1 MRMKITTAGRAK
13 LVNASNTGTNTVLI
27 SHIGLTGTGFTPTA
41 AMTQLPGEFKRMT
54 TFGGKSVAADT
65 IHVTLEDSG
74 AEKYTLRGF
83 GLYLSDGTLFAVYG
97 QADAI
102 MEKATISTLLLSAD
116 VVFADIDTAQIKF
129 GSTEFLNPPATET
142 VPGVVE
148 LADSNETIA
157 GTDGVRAVTA
167 RGLKATLDNRFGAN
181 APTPFVKNLLSI
193 ATAAA
198 IRASLELKG
207 AALKDM
213 GHGKGLDADTLDGMH
228 ASDFPQVGEVQTSY
242 LIATNNAQRRWIKLG
257 TLLWAGSGAS
267 VLMLEITSGSIGGRR
282 FVTDFVS
289 ASVRGYGTSITALTQ
304 ALVDAMVYQAR
315 LGATDALNNA
325 ARLGLVLTRDAAGES
340 SGVEL
345 WMLQGDYNHGH
356 RVRPVNVLNTT
367 YHGVKEFQTV
377 EPAGIVYATVEQ
389 VASVS
394 DLRRLIEVTENRWG
408 RRQTFA
414 LGLSIPSDQ
423 TIDLGRLGKGGA
435 SLRGT
440 DTGSVVLAAGAGD
453 TGESGGYV
461 YLRPN
466 GSSNASGQLA
476 LYKNGRAEMAAARVG
491 LGNGSADGTV
501 LLELFSHRPWHFRQL
516 AKDGDT
522 VLELFDTT
530 GGKQFRL
537 TNTSNS
543 RVISFNPTS
552 GLVEA
557 PEFRGML
564 NGNAIT
570 ASKLATP
577 RTINGTAFD
586 GSANI
591 VTTSWGAYRKVTIGN
606 TTKTLNGGA
615 DFSWS
620 LAEIG
625 AASLAHQ
632 HSIGEVQGLTQAL
645 DAKGN
650 WFGIMDRKTYDEHL
664 PQRSFAAA
672 YHSGGQAPSDAP
684 VPSQQHNVLH
694 FGSEWG
700 RAQIAA
706 PNGQDRLF
714 FRTGTRT
721 AWLEAWHTGNFT
733 PATKADLAGADFT
746 GGVTAPWVKAKSN
759 NFMGGPVYAVLS
771 PDGTGGQVLLRPNGA
786 ASAVGQLKV
795 TVSELSWDGKG
806 IWHTGN
812 LDPATKANRIPGQV
826 IMFAGKT
833 APAGTLLCNGAA
845 VSRTTYAELF
855 AAIGTLYGAGDGKT
869 TFNLPAML
877 EGTVVTHT
885 QKPETV
891 GTATSGEV
899 IRHAHGASSA
909 SAGTHSHTI
918 TVAGGGAHSHGAS
931 AAAAGDHTHGA
942 WTDSQGHHGHTG
954 GTSAAGEHNHVV
966 PFGDKM
972 GYPWGTY
979 GNQDQAGSRASGVDY
994 DNNWPYS
1001 NAAGAHTHAFST
1013 DGAGAHAHNVSMN
1026 GAGNHTHTISVAQ
1039 VGDHGHTASAA
1050 DAGAHTHAVTVNN
1063 TGGDRNLPAGLRM
1076 IYCITY

>member
-13 LVNASNTGTNTVLI
+13 LVNATNTGTNTVLI
-27 SHIGLTGTGFTPTA
+27 SHIGLTATGFTPTA
-41 AMTQLPGEFKRMT
+41 SMTQLPGEFKRMT

-65 IHVTLEDSG
+65 IHVTLQDSG

-97 QADAI
+97 QADPI
-102 MEKATISTLLLSAD
+102 MEKASISTLLLAAD

-142 VPGVVE
+142 VAGVVE
-148 LADSNETIA
+148 LADSAETILGA
-157 GTDGVRAVTA
+157 DAVRAVTA

-181 APTPFVKNLLSI
+181 APTAFVKTLLSI

-198 IRASLELKG
+198 VRVALELKG

-213 GHGKGLDADTLDGMH
+213 GHGNGLNADMLDGMH
-228 ASDFPQVGEVQTSY
+228 AADFPQIGKVQPIDT
-242 LIATNNAQRRWIKLG
+242 IAGNSNQVRWIKLG
-257 TLLWAGSGAS
+257 TLPWRGPAASILLLEMTNGAIGSPRYAW
-267 VLMLEITSGSIGGRR
+267 EQIA
-282 FVTDFVS
+282 VS
-289 ASVRGYGTSITALTQ
+289 TRTFDTTTVLTQ
-304 ALVDAMVYQAR
+304 AIVDGMVQHTR
-315 LGATDALNNA
+315 IGADSSLD
-325 ARLGLVLTRDAAGES
+325 RPSRFGLVLTTDAAGKAT
-340 SGVEL
+340 GVEL
-345 WMLQGDYNHGH
+345 WLQQREYNQGH
-356 RVRPVNVLNTT
+356 AVRVVNATGAT
-367 YHGVKEFQTV
+367 YHGPGTHATT
-377 EPAGIVYATVEQ
+377 EPQGIIYATVQ
-389 VASVS
+389 PLAYMG
-394 DLRRLIEVTENRWG
+394 DLRRLVEATENRWG

-414 LGLSIPSDQ
+414 LGMYLPSDQ
-423 TIDLGRLGKGGA
+423 TIDLGFGGG

-440 DTGSVVLAAGAGD
+440 DTGSVVLAAGAGP
-453 TGESGGYV
+453 TGDSAGYV

-466 GSSNASGQLA
+466 GSANPAGQLA
-476 LYKNGRAEMAAARVG
+476 VYKNGVTEMAGARIG
-491 LGNGSADGTV
+491 TGSGDGKV
-501 LLELFSHRPWHFRQL
+501 LCELYSERPWQFKQGGTEGQTGLELH
-516 AKDGDT
+516 DI
-522 VLELFDTT
+522 T
-530 GGKQFRL
+530 GGKEFRL
-537 TNTSNS
+537 TNVANPNKI
-543 RVISFNPTS
+543 VLNPTGS
-552 GLVEA
+552 WINA
-557 PEFRGML
+557 AEFRGKL
-564 NGNAIT
+564 TGNADT
-570 ASKLATP
+570 ASRLAAP

-586 GSANI
+586 GTANI

-606 TTKTLNGGA
+606 TAKTLNGGA

-771 PDGTGGQVLLRPNGA
+771 PDGTGGQVLLRPNGP
-786 ASAVGQLKV
+786 ASAVGQLKA
-795 TVSELSWDGKG
+795 TVSEVSWDGKG

>member
-13 LVNASNTGTNTVLI
+13 LVNATNTGTNTVLI
-27 SHIGLTGTGFTPTA
+27 SHIGLTATGFTPTA
-41 AMTQLPGEFKRMT
+41 SMTQLPGEFKRMT

-65 IHVTLEDSG
+65 IHVTLQDSG

-97 QADAI
+97 QADPI
-102 MEKATISTLLLSAD
+102 MEKASISTLLLAAD

-167 RGLKATLDNRFGAN
+167 RGLKALLDSRFGAN
-181 APTPFVKNLLSI
+181 APTPFVKMLLAL

-198 IRASLELKG
+198 IRNALEVKG

-228 ASDFPQVGEVQTSY
+228 AADFPQVGKVQPIDAIPGNS
-242 LIATNNAQRRWIKLG
+242 NQVRWIKLG
-257 TLLWAGSGAS
+257 TLPWRGAAASILLVEMTNGAIGSPRYAWEQIAAS
-267 VLMLEITSGSIGGRR
+267 TRTFSDSTMV
-282 FVTDFVS
+282 
-289 ASVRGYGTSITALTQ
+289 LTQ
-304 ALVDAMVYQAR
+304 AAVDGMVQHTR
-315 LGATDALNNA
+315 IGADSSLD
-325 ARLGLVLTRDAAGES
+325 RPSRFGLVLTADSAGKS
-340 SGVEL
+340 TGVEL
-345 WMLQGDYNHGH
+345 WLQQREYNQGH
-356 RVRPVNVLNTT
+356 AVRVVNATGAT
-367 YHGVKEFQTV
+367 YHGPGTFVTT
-377 EPAGIVYATVEQ
+377 EPQGIIYATVQ
-389 VASVS
+389 PLAYMG
-394 DLRRLIEVTENRWG
+394 DLRKLVEATENTWG
-408 RRQTFA
+408 RLQRFN
-414 LGLSIPSDQ
+414 LGASMPNDQ
-423 TIDLGRLGKGGA
+423 RFRLGDAGGE
-435 SLRGT
+435 LRGT
-440 DTGSVVLAAGAGD
+440 PTGSVVVS
-453 TGESGGYV
+453 SGQNEGGFV

-466 GSSNASGQLA
+466 GTHDAKGQLVV
-476 LYKNGRAEMAAARVG
+476 YKSGVAEMSSARIGTGGGDGSVLCELYSERAWQFRQTGVG
-491 LGNGSADGTV
+491 SLAN
-501 LLELFSHRPWHFRQL
+501 LELY
-516 AKDGDT
+516 D
-522 VLELFDTT
+522 VT
-530 GGKQFRL
+530 GGKSFVLSSAANDRKITL
-537 TNTSNS
+537 T
-543 RVISFNPTS
+543 PTS
-552 GLVEA
+552 GAIDAL
-557 PEFRGML
+557 EFRGRL
-564 NGNAIT
+564 VGRADS
-570 ASKLATP
+570 ALKLYAL
-577 RTINGTAFD
+577 RTINGTEFD

-591 VTTSWGAYRKVTIGN
+591 VTKSWGASRSIKIGN
-606 TTKTLNGGA
+606 TAKDVNGGA
-615 DFSWS
+615 NFGWTLS
-620 LAEIG
+620 EIG
-625 AASLAHQ
+625 AASAEDVAARVAYLRPTTDDDTWVDTWDALRINRQGSASLTTMPAQYTIAWSLPSYDSSRGLALAADYGGGNRFWMRSRRDTAPADQ
-632 HSIGEVQGLTQAL
+632 RW
-645 DAKGN
+645 KGWVELWTSAN
-650 WFGIMDRKTYDEHL
+650 FDPTNKANL
-664 PQRSFAAA
+664 
-672 YHSGGQAPSDAP
+672 SGA
-684 VPSQQHNVLH
+684 
-694 FGSEWG
+694 E
-700 RAQIAA
+700 
-706 PNGQDRLF
+706 
-714 FRTGTRT
+714 
-721 AWLEAWHTGNFT
+721 
-733 PATKADLAGADFT
+733 FT
-746 GGVTAPWVKAKSN
+746 GGVSTPWVKAKSN

-771 PDGTGGQVLLRPNGA
+771 PDGTGGQVLLRPNGP
-786 ASAVGQLKV
+786 ASAVGQLKA
-795 TVSELSWDGKG
+795 TVSEVSWDGKG

>member
-27 SHIGLTGTGFTPTA
+27 SHIGLTATGFTPTA

-116 VVFADIDTAQIKF
+116 VVLADIDTAQIKF

-142 VPGVVE
+142 VAGVVE
-148 LADSNETIA
+148 LADSPETILGA
-157 GTDGVRAVTA
+157 DAVRAVTA
-167 RGLKATLDNRFGAN
+167 RGLKATLDSRFGAN
-181 APTPFVKNLLSI
+181 APTPFVKTLLAQ
-193 ATAAA
+193 ATAAD
-198 IRASLELKG
+198 IRTSLELKG

-213 GHGKGLDADTLDGMH
+213 GHGKGLDADTLDGKH

-242 LIATNNAQRRWIKLG
+242 LIATNSAQKRWIKLG

-267 VLMLEITSGSIGGRR
+267 ILMLEITCGGIGGRR

-289 ASVRGYGTSITALTQ
+289 ASTCGYDTWMTALTP
-304 ALVDAMVYQAR
+304 AHVDAMVYPAR
-315 LGATDALNNA
+315 LGGFDSLNDS
-325 ARLGLVLTRDAAGES
+325 ARYGMVLTQNSAGVS
-340 SGVEL
+340 TGVEL
-345 WMLQGDYNHGH
+345 WMLQGAYNHGH
-356 RVRPVNVLNTT
+356 RVRPVNVLNAT
-367 YHGVKEFQTV
+367 YHGVKDFSTV
-377 EPAGIVYATVEQ
+377 EPSGIVYATVEP

-394 DLRRLIEVTENRWG
+394 DLRRLVEVTENSWG

-414 LGLSIPSDQ
+414 LGLSLPSDQ
-423 TIDLGRLGKGGA
+423 TIDLGKGGGG
-435 SLRGT
+435 LRGT

-537 TNTSNS
+537 TNTTNS

-564 NGNAIT
+564 NGNAVT
-570 ASKLATP
+570 ASKLVTP

-591 VTTSWGAYRKVTIGN
+591 VSTSWGAYRKVTIGN
-606 TTKTLNGGA
+606 TTKDLNGGEN
-615 DFSWS
+615 FGWT

-625 AASLAHQ
+625 AGSAAD
-632 HSIGEVQGLTQAL
+632 VAARVAFAPRTQDGSGWL
-645 DAKGN
+645 
-650 WFGIMDRKTYDEHL
+650 
-664 PQRSFAAA
+664 AA
-672 YHSGGQAPSDAP
+672 YDTYRSHLRSAAVDDSMPSAYTHAISLPSYDNARGLALACSFTSANRFWMRARHDSAGSTAETRWKPWVELWTNANFDPGTKLDRAGGTVNGTLLFESSSVFRFMAKTPTYFQGPDGAGD
-684 VPSQQHNVLH
+684 NVINFTRNGKADYTMNV
-694 FGSEWG
+694 FGSLTVGGE
-700 RAQIAA
+700 RV
-706 PNGQDRLF
+706 
-714 FRTGTRT
+714 
-721 AWLEAWHTGNFT
+721 WHTGNF
-733 PATKADLAGADFT
+733 
-746 GGVTAPWVKAKSN
+746 APS
-759 NFMGGPVYAVLS
+759 
-771 PDGTGGQVLLRPNGA
+771 
-786 ASAVGQLKV
+786 
-795 TVSELSWDGKG
+795 
-806 IWHTGN
+806 
-812 LDPATKANRIPGQV
+812 TKANRIPGQV

-833 APAGTLLCNGAA
+833 APSGTLLCDGAA

-869 TFNLPAML
+869 TFNVPAML

-891 GTATSGEV
+891 GSTTSGEV

-909 SAGTHSHTI
+909 SAGTHTHTI
-918 TVAGGGAHSHGAS
+918 SVAGGGAHSHSAS
-931 AAAAGDHTHGA
+931 AAAAGEHTHGA

-972 GYPWGTY
+972 TYPWGTY

-994 DNNWPYS
+994 DNSWPYS
-1001 NAAGAHTHAFST
+1001 NAAGSHTHAFST
-1013 DGAGAHAHNVSMN
+1013 DGAGAHAHNIGMN
-1026 GAGNHTHTISVAQ
+1026 NAGNHTHTISVAQ
-1039 VGDHGHTASAA
+1039 VGDHGHSASAA
-1050 DAGAHTHAVTVNN
+1050 DSGAHSHAVTVNN

>member
-27 SHIGLTGTGFTPTA
+27 SHIGLTATGFTPTT

-65 IHVTLEDSG
+65 IHVTLQDSG
-74 AEKYTLRGF
+74 TEKYTLRGF

-97 QADAI
+97 QSEAI

-148 LADSNETIA
+148 LADGTETTN
-157 GTDGVRAVTA
+157 GTDAVRAVTP
-167 RGLKATLDNRFGAN
+167 RGLKTALNNRFGGD
-181 APTPFVKNLLSI
+181 APTPFVKTLLSL

-198 IRASLELKG
+198 IRTALEVKG

-228 ASDFPQVGEVQTSY
+228 ASDFPQVGKVQPIDAIPGNS
-242 LIATNNAQRRWIKLG
+242 NQVRWIKLG
-257 TLLWAGSGAS
+257 TLPWRGAAASILLLEMTNGAIGSPRYAW
-267 VLMLEITSGSIGGRR
+267 EQIATSTRT
-282 FVTDFVS
+282 FDAT
-289 ASVRGYGTSITALTQ
+289 TALTQ
-304 ALVDAMVYQAR
+304 AIVDGMVQHTR
-315 LGATDALNNA
+315 IGADSSLD
-325 ARLGLVLTRDAAGES
+325 RPSRFGLVLTTDAAGKS
-340 SGVEL
+340 TGVEL
-345 WMLQGDYNHGH
+345 WLQQREYNQGH
-356 RVRPVNVLNTT
+356 AVRVVNAAGTT
-367 YHGVKEFQTV
+367 YHGPGTFVTA
-377 EPAGIVYATVEQ
+377 EPQGIIYATVQ
-389 VASVS
+389 PLAYMG
-394 DLRRLIEVTENRWG
+394 DLRRLVEATENRWG

-414 LGLSIPSDQ
+414 LGLYLPSDQ
-423 TIDLGRLGKGGA
+423 TVDLGFGGG

-440 DTGSVVLAAGAGD
+440 DTGSVVLAAGAGP

-466 GSSNASGQLA
+466 GSANPAGQLA
-476 LYKNGRAEMAAARVG
+476 VYKNGFTEMAGARIGTGSGEGKVLCELYSERPWQFKQG
-491 LGNGSADGTV
+491 GTEGNTA
-501 LLELFSHRPWHFRQL
+501 LELH
-516 AKDGDT
+516 DI
-522 VLELFDTT
+522 T
-530 GGKQFRL
+530 GGKEFRL
-537 TNTSNS
+537 TNVAND
-543 RVISFNPTS
+543 RRIILNPT
-552 GLVEA
+552 GGWVYA
-557 PEFRGML
+557 AEFKGKL
-564 NGNAIT
+564 TGNADT
-570 ASKLATP
+570 ASKFAAP
-577 RTINGTAFD
+577 RTINGTSFD

-606 TTKTLNGGA
+606 TAKTLNGGA

-632 HSIGEVQGLTQAL
+632 HALGDVQGLPQAL
-645 DAKGN
+645 DGKGDN
-650 WFGIMDRKTYDEHL
+650 LGPIQYKTYDEHIA
-664 PQRSFAAA
+664 QTAFAAA
-672 YHSGGQAPSDAP
+672 FHSATEAPSDAP
-684 VPSQQHNVLH
+684 LKAQHNVLH
-694 FGSEWG
+694 FGSHWG
-700 RAQIAA
+700 RAQIAI
-706 PNGQDRLF
+706 PNDFDRLF

-721 AWLEAWHTGNFT
+721 AWQEAWHTGNFKPADKLDRAGGIMTGIVQFETASALRFKSAT
-733 PATKADLAGADFT
+733 PTYFQG
-746 GGVTAPWVKAKSN
+746 
-759 NFMGGPVYAVLS
+759 
-771 PDGTGGQVLLRPNGA
+771 PDGAGDNVINFTRNGKSDYTVNVFGSLTVGGERA
-786 ASAVGQLKV
+786 
-795 TVSELSWDGKG
+795 
-806 IWHTGN
+806 WHTGN
-812 LDPATKANRIPGQV
+812 FVPSTKANRIPGQV

-833 APAGTLLCNGAA
+833 APSGTLLCDGAA

-891 GTATSGEV
+891 GTATNGEV

-931 AAAAGDHTHGA
+931 AAAAGDHAHNT
-942 WTDSQGHHGHTG
+942 WTDSQGHHAHTG
-954 GTSAAGEHNHVV
+954 GTSASGDHQHIS
-966 PFGDKM
+966 PFGDQM
-972 GYPWGTY
+972 PYPWGQH
-979 GNQDQAGSRASGVDY
+979 GNRDQVGTRASGVDQ
-994 DNNWPYS
+994 DNSWPLT
-1001 NAAGAHTHAFST
+1001 NPAGNHAHTFTT
-1013 DGAGAHAHNVSMN
+1013 DGAGAHAHNIGMN
-1026 GAGNHTHTISVAQ
+1026 NAGNHTHTISVAQ
-1039 VGDHGHTASAA
+1039 VGDHGHSASAA
-1050 DAGAHTHAVTVNN
+1050 DAGAHTHAVTVNS

>member
-27 SHIGLTGTGFTPTA
+27 SHIGLTATGFTPTA

-116 VVFADIDTAQIKF
+116 VVLADIDTAQIKF

-167 RGLKATLDNRFGAN
+167 RGLKALLDSRFGAN
-181 APTPFVKNLLSI
+181 APTPFVKTLLAV

-198 IRASLELKG
+198 IRTSLELKG

-213 GHGKGLDADTLDGMH
+213 GHGKGLDADTLDGKH

-242 LIATNNAQRRWIKLG
+242 LIATNSAQKRWIKLG
-257 TLLWAGSGAS
+257 TLLWVGSGAS
-267 VLMLEITSGSIGGRR
+267 ILMLEITCGGIGGRR

-289 ASVRGYGTSITALTQ
+289 ASTRGYDTWMTALTP
-304 ALVDAMVYQAR
+304 AHVDAMVYPAR
-315 LGATDALNNA
+315 LGGFDSLNDS
-325 ARLGLVLTRDAAGES
+325 ARYGMVLTQNSAGVS
-340 SGVEL
+340 TGVEL
-345 WMLQGDYNHGH
+345 WMLQGGYNHGH
-356 RVRPVNVLNTT
+356 RVRPVNVLNAT
-367 YHGVKEFQTV
+367 YHGVKDFSTV
-377 EPAGIVYATVEQ
+377 EPNGIVYATVEP

-394 DLRRLIEVTENRWG
+394 DIRRLVEGTENRWG

-414 LGLSIPSDQ
+414 LGLSLPSDQ
-423 TIDLGRLGKGGA
+423 TVNLGAGGGD
-435 SLRGT
+435 LRGT
-440 DTGSVVLAAGAGD
+440 DTGSVVLAAGAGP
-453 TGESGGYV
+453 TGDSGGYV

-466 GSSNASGQLA
+466 GSANPAGQLA
-476 LYKNGRAEMAAARVG
+476 VYKNGFTEMGGARIG
-491 LGNGSADGTV
+491 TGSGDGKV
-501 LLELFSHRPWHFRQL
+501 LCELYSERPWQFKQGGTEGQTGLELH
-516 AKDGDT
+516 DI
-522 VLELFDTT
+522 T
-530 GGKQFRL
+530 GGKEFRL
-537 TNTSNS
+537 TNVANPNKI
-543 RVISFNPTS
+543 VLNPTGS
-552 GLVEA
+552 WIYA
-557 PEFRGML
+557 AEFRGKL
-564 NGNAIT
+564 TGNADT
-570 ASKLATP
+570 ASRLAAP

-606 TTKTLNGGA
+606 TVKTLNGGA

-632 HSIGEVQGLTQAL
+632 HALGDVQGLAQAL
-645 DAKGN
+645 DGKGN
-650 WFGIMDRKTYDEHL
+650 WIGMMDRKTYDEHL
-664 PQRSFAAA
+664 SQRSFAAA
-672 YHSGGQAPSDAP
+672 YHSGGAAPSDAP
-684 VPSQQHNVLH
+684 VPNQQHNVLH
-694 FGSEWG
+694 FGSDWG

-706 PNGQDRLF
+706 PNGQNRLF
-714 FRTGTRT
+714 FRTGTST
-721 AWLEAWHTGNFT
+721 AWLEAWHTGNFK
-733 PATKADLAGADFT
+733 PADKLDRAGGIVT
-746 GGVTAPWVKAKSN
+746 G
-759 NFMGGPVYAVLS
+759 VLQFE
-771 PDGTGGQVLLRPNGA
+771 T
-786 ASAVGQLKV
+786 ASAFRFKATTPTYFQGPEGAGDNVINFTRNGKSDYTMNVFGSLTVGG
-795 TVSELSWDGKG
+795 ERA
-806 IWHTGN
+806 WHTGN
-812 LDPATKANRIPGQV
+812 FVPSTKANRIPGQV
-826 IMFAGKT
+826 IMFAGKS

-931 AAAAGDHTHGA
+931 AAAAGDHAHGA

-1001 NAAGAHTHAFST
+1001 NVAGAHTHAFST
-1013 DGAGAHAHNVSMN
+1013 DGAGAHAHNVGMN